1 MTIIYTVDLPSAG
14 DLTVTG
20 TITTDGSLG
29 TLTAANFLNWDFI
42 VSSSSLGL
50 SYEITPANTT
60 LARFEGITAT
70 DFSLSIVPPAVM
82 DIESSVYNQVIVTPV
97 PPGGFAEL
105 LRVSALPQLQ
115 ITDVAEIGLFQ
126 SGVQLATRGTAV
138 PLDHW
143 TNTHGG
149 NWSSAAN
156 WNPGVPTAGQ
166 IADIDA
172 TGTYSVAIATND
184 VAYGLWINDAQATV
198 SDNNKGSLTLAGQ
211 GGAANPNGSLNIDA
225 GTVVL
230 NGGTFKAGTISISGG
245 STFLIAQGTY
255 TGSNA
260 LSETIIDDGS
270 LIDSTTTTITGNI
283 EGTGTILAENK
294 ANLTIAGNLTAFT
307 GSFTIANKAVLEF
320 GGADSEPITFAS
332 GSSGTVKFDQSLT
345 EPTGTISGLTPQ
357 TKIDLAD
364 LPFTKGQM
372 TAATSLTATG
382 GTLLTVTNRSTNQS
396 VSLNLAGDFTN
407 ATWTFSKDGTGG
419 TLVVDP
425 PAPTS
430 TNNGPPGLDHVV
442 ALFNQFIAAGFPDH
456 NGTPITN
463 ALSQIVANEQQFLA
477 QPHHG

>member
-42 VSSSSLGL
+42 VSSSSLGV
-50 SYEITPANTT
+50 SYEITPANAT
-60 LARFEGITAT
+60 LASFEGITAT
-70 DFSLSIVPPAVM
+70 DFSLSIVPPALM
-82 DIESSVYNQVIVTPV
+82 DIGVGNSNQVIVTPV
-97 PPGGFAEL
+97 PPGYFAEEL
-105 LRVSALPQLQ
+105 VVSASPQ
-115 ITDVAEIGLFQ
+115 IADAAEIGLFQ

-211 GGAANPNGSLNIDA
+211 GGAANPDGSLNIDA

-270 LIDSTTTTITGNI
+270 LIDSTTTTITGKL

-332 GSSGTVKFDQSLT
+332 GSSGTVKFDQSLI

-407 ATWTFSKDGTGG
+407 ATWTFSKRRDWRDVGRRSSGSD
-419 TLVVDP
+419 LY
-425 PAPTS
+425 
-430 TNNGPPGLDHVV
+430 
-442 ALFNQFIAAGFPDH
+442 
-456 NGTPITN
+456 
-463 ALSQIVANEQQFLA
+463 E
-477 QPHHG
+477 

>member
-1 MTIIYTVDLPSAG
+1 
-14 DLTVTG
+14 
-20 TITTDGSLG
+20 
-29 TLTAANFLNWDFI
+29 
-42 VSSSSLGL
+42 
-50 SYEITPANTT
+50 
-60 LARFEGITAT
+60 
-70 DFSLSIVPPAVM
+70 M
-82 DIESSVYNQVIVTPV
+82 DIESGPLPSAPNQVIVTPV

-105 LRVSALPQLQ
+105 LRVSALPQ
-115 ITDVAEIGLFQ
+115 ITDVAEIGLSQ

-184 VAYGLWINDAQATV
+184 VAYGLWVNDAQATV

-225 GTVVL
+225 GTFVL
-230 NGGTFKAGTISISGG
+230 NGGAFKAGTISISSG

-307 GSFTIANKAVLEF
+307 GSFTIANKAILEF
-320 GGADSEPITFAS
+320 DAALGANVTFAS
-332 GSSGTVKFDQSLT
+332 GSSGTVKFDAPLT
-345 EPTGTISGLTPQ
+345 APLTALTGTISGLTPN
-357 TKIDLAD
+357 TTIDLAD

-372 TAATSLTATG
+372 TVTPNFTATG
-382 GTLLTVTNRSTNQS
+382 GTLTVTNQSTNQS

-407 ATWTFSKDGTGG
+407 AKWILSKDATGG

-430 TNNGPPGLDHVV
+430 TNNGSPGLDQQV
-442 ALFNQFIAAGFPDH
+442 ALFNQYMAAGFPEQH
-456 NGTPITN
+456 GGQRRTLCRRSRPMSNNSWPILTRISDIP
-463 ALSQIVANEQQFLA
+463 AV
-477 QPHHG
+477 